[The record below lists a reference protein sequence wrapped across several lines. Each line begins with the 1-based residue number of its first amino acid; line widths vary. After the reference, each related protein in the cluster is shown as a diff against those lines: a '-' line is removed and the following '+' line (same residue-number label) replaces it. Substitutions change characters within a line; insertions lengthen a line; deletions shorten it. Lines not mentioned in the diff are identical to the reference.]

1 MVATNYRGRDTKEFS
16 FEQFNNNPPPQNTDA
31 EEAILGGILL
41 DPNAIGRVAD
51 ILTPQSFYIR
61 AHSTIY
67 KVCSDLHNQGLP
79 TDLID
84 VESSLDDN
92 GQLEEIGGSAK
103 LAQLVDR
110 TVSAV
115 NIDRYAQ
122 LVIDKWQ
129 RREIIRAGNEIV
141 ELGYRSFQELASIQE
156 KINEKIVDISTDEKT
171 DPFQRDY
178 ETIIS
183 EIEKI
188 IKGEINPGI
197 KFLKLNKLA
206 FKYKKEYGLGA
217 KGLEDLY
224 FRDLV
229 NRDFEPFMNWKDLKE
244 KYQDEQQN
252 WLMRGII
259 PAGSTILCHA
269 PGGTGKTRFF
279 YKMMQRLVERI
290 DHDYFS
296 LGDSVEK
303 VAVIQTDESAAQ
315 SISTFSHQG
324 MQTDGLIF
332 KTKWTIEQIPQ
343 LRKEIEEMEVKPQL
357 LLIDNL
363 STISRYSIFSE
374 NDMEYAR
381 PILLLNEIAR
391 DFNITIVL
399 IHHSNKAGSIRGT
412 TAIVNSVDL
421 ELKIEKDPKDESGEY
436 RLLTI
441 GKTRMRRPAQYKFLV
456 DWEVNEWEFIEETG
470 EEPNGFQATTK
481 DNLLR
486 FFKANKGIT
495 FECEE
500 LYQEI
505 GTTLGNIRKVVGGLA
520 ADGLVQKKRLP
531 KANRNGYCLPEN
543 GCVPVS
549 CKTLQKTTI
558 PDPSIT
564 LDQTMDQSQDAVTE
578 SDSSIPD
585 PRASKNEIFSNSD
598 DEKKSIFRD
607 HGSGMAA
614 AHTEHKEI
622 PDPSTDPSL
631 IVDQGLLIEEQVR
644 SVTVEL
650 QKAELNEDDYIDLWA
665 ENPEIVGLAVN
676 QLSESDQ
683 ERLRHLP
690 AKWQTGMK
698 VWVKDSDIPAMKKF
712 CGLECSI
719 NVIGNTSASLLPV
732 GADDTIFVPLELLS
746 KSFIAPPTKDLS
758 EIEVGDRISRGNLI
772 TEIIKIFPKRIY
784 KKYEIKSLSSGDKQF
799 VSLEDLKELGFK
811 LLPKLPTIE
820 QGQL

>member
-1 MVATNYRGRDTKEFS
+1 MVATDYRRRDTREFN
-16 FEQFNNNPPPQNTDA
+16 FEQFSNNPPPQNVDA

-41 DPNAIGRVAD
+41 DPEAIGRVAD
-51 ILTPQSFYIR
+51 ILKPEMFYVR
-61 AHSTIY
+61 AHSKIY
-67 KVCSDLHNQGLP
+67 RVCAELHSQGHLADLMSVADWLYNH
-79 TDLID
+79 
-84 VESSLDDN
+84 
-92 GQLEEIGGSAK
+92 GQLEDIGGQAK

-122 LVIDKWQ
+122 LVVDKWQ

-141 ELGYRSFQELASIQE
+141 ELGYRSFQELSSIQE
-156 KINEKIVDISTDEKT
+156 KINEKIVDINRGKESDS
-171 DPFQRDY
+171 FQKDY

-279 YKMMQRLVERI
+279 YKMMQKLVERI

-296 LGDSVEK
+296 LGDPVEK

-315 SISTFSHQG
+315 SISTFNHQN
-324 MQTDGLIF
+324 MQTDNLIF

-421 ELKIEKDPKDESGEY
+421 ELKIEKDPQDQSGEY

-486 FFKANKGIT
+486 FFKANKGTT

-500 LYQEI
+500 LYQAV

-520 ADGLVQKKRLP
+520 ADGLIQKKRLP
-531 KANRNGYCLPEN
+531 KANRNGYCLPDN
-543 GCVPVS
+543 SCVPVGYT
-549 CKTLQKTTI
+549 TLQKTAI

-564 LDQTMDQSQDAVTE
+564 LDQTMDQLQDAITE

-598 DEKKSIFRD
+598 CKKNSIFRD
-607 HGSGMAA
+607 HGSGMAT
-614 AHTEHKEI
+614 AHTEQRKKS
-622 PDPSTDPSL
+622 DPSPDPSL
-631 IVDQGLLIEEQVR
+631 IMDQGLLIDEPVER
-644 SVTVEL
+644 VTVEL
-650 QKAELNEDDYIDLWA
+650 LNPELTSEQYIDMWL
-665 ENPEIVGLAVN
+665 ENEEVVAVAVGRLPEF
-676 QLSESDQ
+676 EQ
-683 ERLRHLP
+683 ERLKNLP
-690 AKWQTGMK
+690 LVEPKAQKA
-698 VWVKDSDIPAMKKF
+698 PEA
-712 CGLECSI
+712 
-719 NVIGNTSASLLPV
+719 LPV
-732 GADDTIFVPLELLS
+732 QVD
-746 KSFIAPPTKDLS
+746 APPIKDLS
-758 EIEVGDRISRGNLI
+758 ELEVGDRLRLGGATS
-772 TEIIKIFPKRIY
+772 EVSKIYPKRIY
-784 KKYEIKSLSSGDKQF
+784 KKYEI
-799 VSLEDLKELGFK
+799 VSLTTKKVLECSLEEIKEFGFK
-811 LLPKLPTIE
+811 LLPKLQIAE
-820 QGQL
+820 QGHL